1 MHSFYCES
9 FEAPALLLNEEESS
23 HATRVL
29 RLRAGDVVL
38 LLDGKGSRAE
48 ATLVEPHAKRCV
60 LELKGDIHHEVAAA
74 AGLHIAMAPTKNID
88 RFEWFLEKATEI
100 GIKKITPLL
109 TANSERKVVNQERL
123 QKIVLSAMK
132 QSQRLYLPEL
142 EEMTTFK
149 KFVEKETGNAKRFIA
164 HCEERE
170 KKFFASEVQKIEDSI
185 LLIGPEGDF
194 NPTEIDM
201 ALQAGFIPVSL
212 GNARLRTE
220 TAGVYAA
227 SVYNT

>member
-9 FEAPALLLNEEESS
+9 FESSMLLLNEEESS

-60 LELKGDIHHEVAAA
+60 LELKGDIHYEVSAA

-142 EEMTTFK
+142 EEMKTFK
-149 KFVEKETGNAKRFIA
+149 KFVEKETGNSIRFIA

-170 KKFFASEVQKIEDSI
+170 KKFFANEVQKIEDSI